1 MVKSSKKLKSEAG
14 VVRHL
19 NRPGQRKII
28 IVIIIIII
36 INNVYVIMVVLY
48 AARPPYNVKS
58 D

>member
-28 IVIIIIII
+28 IVIIIII
-36 INNVYVIMVVLY
+36 NNVYVIMVVLY